1 MMVDFVGVMNKV
13 TGVTSLGFG
22 ITVSNCLEGRG
33 YKEKPQSSKIE
44 DWGVVRLR
52 KIGGCG

>member
-22 ITVSNCLEGRG
+22 PGQVRS
-33 YKEKPQSSKIE
+33 YAP
-44 DWGVVRLR
+44 VVIVHAVL
-52 KIGGCG
+52 IVIPY

>member
-22 ITVSNCLEGRG
+22 VTVSNCLEGRG